1 MGTANQIE
9 QELMNYI
16 SDHKIRNTHSHHL
29 PEQAMVDFERD
40 KLINNTYL
48 QWQQVTPGTTAE
60 SRNAYLEKTRYKSYF
75 VWLQKAIGELY
86 GISEPITAQ
95 NWDQISDQI
104 RKAHQNPDFYMDVLK
119 NKCKYQKVIVDTY
132 WNPGSDNGRPE
143 LFTPAFRLDLFFL
156 GYKKGLRNHDGVS
169 LEENFGELPDNLQ
182 DYVEWVRKW
191 IIQKKSE
198 GCVALKIAMAY
209 ERSLHFEK
217 VTREQAERVFRL
229 KESDITQEDIRCF
242 QDYLFWKICEIAAEV
257 SLPLQCHTGMGQ
269 VIDTNILQLNN
280 VIKNNPE
287 TKFVLLHC
295 GFPWVDDLFSIVD
308 GYPNLY
314 PDLTWLPI
322 LSYTASKRVMH
333 QLIEMSQIDKICW
346 GCDTW
351 TVEESYGSLLAFR
364 FSLCSVLRE
373 KIEDRFR
380 KLKIYGSMLHLV
392 ILKMIA
398 EREGKEWPEQYLW
411 IEDNISDEINKVQ
424 NKVVG
429 PMFSQKEIEAAVE
442 DMVSCGLL
450 VKKHK
455 KMFAVKGEPFLPK
468 AKNIE
473 LMVTDDYMIFAE
485 MIYRDYGWIKG
496 GNVVDVLRKDISEY
510 NDFDWFAWA
519 TNGMNMK
526 EDAAES
532 DYLPLLEHRCIVLS
546 FDEANEIG
554 AFLVCRSD
562 VWKDYALTM
571 MEIAEDYGEKW
582 YWKIVSECIGNAKK
596 IGNIHESYMLSH
608 GDRRM
613 LVYEMK
619 KKDAQAGD
627 LGVDVDFDAYDD
639 FADSDIED
647 DNAKQKI
654 CSQLDDFDDFDDYA

>member
-1 MGTANQIE
+1 MAKKTTKTEHDMQLVKPSTQPIINQKTQQKQKKKQLAIDEKNLQKTKIQKYEEEIKSIE
-9 QELMNYI
+9 KSIILPKKSIFSGAELKMTIKKQKKNKIVRVVSIRPILKDESFGKVVPISHEYNEGISIDTIKKSALSALNKPSYDIELGAGKKKELADKVIEMVKSSPDMIDDLDFTVLFDWPFKGYFWLNYSIAYINPVRHDI
-16 SDHKIRNTHSHHL
+16 SDAVIDKDGNMKFTFYQNIFELPKNGEVKYTKKEDYKKIVEFINRNSAALKRCIELAKKIECDGAYLKMNVSTTGFYAVLKFQKQQYKKHMSNI
-29 PEQAMVDFERD
+29 VDFD
-40 KLINNTYL
+40 
-48 QWQQVTPGTTAE
+48 A
-60 SRNAYLEKTRYKSYF
+60 LEAW
-75 VWLQKAIGELY
+75 V
-86 GISEPITAQ
+86 
-95 NWDQISDQI
+95 
-104 RKAHQNPDFYMDVLK
+104 DVMT
-119 NKCKYQKVIVDTY
+119 D
-132 WNPGSDNGRPE
+132 D
-143 LFTPAFRLDLFFL
+143 
-156 GYKKGLRNHDGVS
+156 YKK
-169 LEENFGELPDNLQ
+169 
-182 DYVEWVRKW
+182 
-191 IIQKKSE
+191 
-198 GCVALKIAMAY
+198 
-209 ERSLHFEK
+209 FE
-217 VTREQAERVFRL
+217 AE
-229 KESDITQEDIRCF
+229 
-242 QDYLFWKICEIAAEV
+242 
-257 SLPLQCHTGMGQ
+257 
-269 VIDTNILQLNN
+269 
-280 VIKNNPE
+280 
-287 TKFVLLHC
+287 
-295 GFPWVDDLFSIVD
+295 
-308 GYPNLY
+308 
-314 PDLTWLPI
+314 
-322 LSYTASKRVMH
+322 
-333 QLIEMSQIDKICW
+333 
-346 GCDTW
+346 
-351 TVEESYGSLLAFR
+351 
-364 FSLCSVLRE
+364 LRE
-373 KIEDRFR
+373 RIEDRFR

-411 IEDNISDEINKVQ
+411 IEDNISEEIDKVQ
-424 NKVVG
+424 NKVVV
-429 PMFSQKEIEAAVE
+429 PMLSQKEIEAAVE

-455 KMFAVKGEPFLPK
+455 KMFAMKGEPFLPK

-473 LMVTDDYMIFAE
+473 LLVTDDYMIFAE

-526 EDAAES
+526 EDTAES

-571 MEIAEDYGEKW
+571 MEIAEAYGEKW

>member
-1 MGTANQIE
+1 MVKKTTKSEHDMQLVKPSTQPIINQKT
-9 QELMNYI
+9 QQ
-16 SDHKIRNTHSHHL
+16 KQKKKQ
-29 PEQAMVDFERD
+29 PAVD
-40 KLINNTYL
+40 
-48 QWQQVTPGTTAE
+48 
-60 SRNAYLEKTRYKSYF
+60 EKN
-75 VWLQKAIGELY
+75 LQKTKIQKYTEEIKSIEKSIILPKKSIFSGAELKMT
-86 GISEPITAQ
+86 IKKQ
-95 NWDQISDQI
+95 
-104 RKAHQNPDFYMDVLK
+104 KK
-119 NKCKYQKVIVDTY
+119 NKIVRVVSIRPILKDESFGKVVPISHEYNEGVSIDTIKKSVLSALNKPSYDIELGTGKRKELSDKVIKMVK
-132 WNPGSDNGRPE
+132 S
-143 LFTPAFRLDLFFL
+143 
-156 GYKKGLRNHDGVS
+156 S
-169 LEENFGELPDNLQ
+169 PD
-182 DYVEWVRKW
+182 V
-191 IIQKKSE
+191 
-198 GCVALKIAMAY
+198 
-209 ERSLHFEK
+209 
-217 VTREQAERVFRL
+217 
-229 KESDITQEDIRCF
+229 
-242 QDYLFWKICEIAAEV
+242 
-257 SLPLQCHTGMGQ
+257 
-269 VIDTNILQLNN
+269 
-280 VIKNNPE
+280 
-287 TKFVLLHC
+287 
-295 GFPWVDDLFSIVD
+295 VDDLDFTVLFDWPFKGYFWLNYSIAYINPVRHD
-308 GYPNLY
+308 IS
-314 PDLTWLPI
+314 D
-322 LSYTASKRVMH
+322 AV
-333 QLIEMSQIDKICW
+333 IDKDGNMKFTFYQNIFELPKN
-346 GCDTW
+346 GEVKYTKKEDYKKI
-351 TVEESYGSLLAFR
+351 VEFINRNSAALKRCIELSKKIERDGACLKMNVSTTGFYAVLKFQKQQYKKHMSNVVDFDALEAWVDVMTDDYKKFEAE
-364 FSLCSVLRE
+364 LRE
-373 KIEDRFR
+373 RIEDRFR

-411 IEDNISDEINKVQ
+411 IEDNISEEIDKVQ
-424 NKVVG
+424 NKVVV
-429 PMFSQKEIEAAVE
+429 PMLSQKEIEAAVE

-485 MIYRDYGWIKG
+485 MIYRDYGWIKD
-496 GNVVDVLRKDISEY
+496 GNVVDILRKDISEY

-519 TNGMNMK
+519 ISGMNMK
-526 EDAAES
+526 EDTAES

-571 MEIAEDYGEKW
+571 MEIAEAYGEKW

>member
-1 MGTANQIE
+1 MAKKTTKSEHDMQLVKPSTQPIINQKT
-9 QELMNYI
+9 QQ
-16 SDHKIRNTHSHHL
+16 KQKKKQ
-29 PEQAMVDFERD
+29 PAVD
-40 KLINNTYL
+40 
-48 QWQQVTPGTTAE
+48 
-60 SRNAYLEKTRYKSYF
+60 EKN
-75 VWLQKAIGELY
+75 LQKAKIQKYKEEIKSIEKSIILPKKSIFSGAELKMTIKKQKKNKIVRVVSIRPILKDESFGKVVPISHEY
-86 GISEPITAQ
+86 NEGISIDTIKKSALSALNKPSYDIELETVNKKKLANKVIEMVKSSPDVIDDLDFTVLFDWPFKGYFWLNYSIAYI
-95 NWDQISDQI
+95 NSVRHDISDAVI
-104 RKAHQNPDFYMDVLK
+104 DKDGNMKFTFYQNIFELPKNGEVKYTKKEDYKKIVEFINKNSAALKRCIELAKKIECDGACLKMNVSTTGFYAVLK
-119 NKCKYQKVIVDTY
+119 FQKQQ
-132 WNPGSDNGRPE
+132 
-143 LFTPAFRLDLFFL
+143 
-156 GYKKGLRNHDGVS
+156 YKKHMSNVVDFDA
-169 LEENFGELPDNLQ
+169 LE
-182 DYVEWVRKW
+182 
-191 IIQKKSE
+191 
-198 GCVALKIAMAY
+198 A
-209 ERSLHFEK
+209 
-217 VTREQAERVFRL
+217 
-229 KESDITQEDIRCF
+229 
-242 QDYLFWKICEIAAEV
+242 
-257 SLPLQCHTGMGQ
+257 
-269 VIDTNILQLNN
+269 
-280 VIKNNPE
+280 
-287 TKFVLLHC
+287 
-295 GFPWVDDLFSIVD
+295 WVD
-308 GYPNLY
+308 
-314 PDLTWLPI
+314 
-322 LSYTASKRVMH
+322 VMTDDYKKF
-333 QLIEMSQIDKICW
+333 EA
-346 GCDTW
+346 
-351 TVEESYGSLLAFR
+351 E
-364 FSLCSVLRE
+364 LRE
-373 KIEDRFR
+373 RIEDRFR

-411 IEDNISDEINKVQ
+411 IEDNISEEIDKVQ
-424 NKVVG
+424 NKVVV
-429 PMFSQKEIEAAVE
+429 PMLSQKEIEAAVE

-496 GNVVDVLRKDISEY
+496 GNVVDILRKDISEY

-519 TNGMNMK
+519 ISGMNMK
-526 EDAAES
+526 EDTAES

-571 MEIAEDYGEKW
+571 MEIAEAYGEKW

-627 LGVDVDFDAYDD
+627 LGVDVDFDTYDD

>member
-1 MGTANQIE
+1 MAKKTTKSEHDMQLVKPSMQPIINQKT
-9 QELMNYI
+9 QQ
-16 SDHKIRNTHSHHL
+16 KQKKKQ
-29 PEQAMVDFERD
+29 PAVD
-40 KLINNTYL
+40 
-48 QWQQVTPGTTAE
+48 
-60 SRNAYLEKTRYKSYF
+60 EKN
-75 VWLQKAIGELY
+75 LQKTKIQKYKEEIKSIEKSIILPKKSIFSGAELKMT
-86 GISEPITAQ
+86 IKKQ
-95 NWDQISDQI
+95 
-104 RKAHQNPDFYMDVLK
+104 KK
-119 NKCKYQKVIVDTY
+119 NKIVRVVSIRPILKDESFGKVVPISHEYNEGVSIDTIKKSALNALNKPSYDIELGTGKKKELSDKVIEMVK
-132 WNPGSDNGRPE
+132 S
-143 LFTPAFRLDLFFL
+143 
-156 GYKKGLRNHDGVS
+156 S
-169 LEENFGELPDNLQ
+169 PD
-182 DYVEWVRKW
+182 V
-191 IIQKKSE
+191 
-198 GCVALKIAMAY
+198 
-209 ERSLHFEK
+209 
-217 VTREQAERVFRL
+217 
-229 KESDITQEDIRCF
+229 
-242 QDYLFWKICEIAAEV
+242 
-257 SLPLQCHTGMGQ
+257 
-269 VIDTNILQLNN
+269 
-280 VIKNNPE
+280 
-287 TKFVLLHC
+287 
-295 GFPWVDDLFSIVD
+295 VDDLDFTALFDWPFKGYFWLNYSIAYINPVRHDISDAVIDKDGNMKFTFYQNIFELPKNGEVKYTKKEDYKKIVEFINRNSAALKRCIELAKKIECDGACLKMNVSTTGFYAVLKFQKQQYKKHMSNIVD
-308 GYPNLY
+308 FDALEAWVDVMTDDYKKFEAELR
-314 PDLTWLPI
+314 
-322 LSYTASKRVMH
+322 KR
-333 QLIEMSQIDKICW
+333 
-346 GCDTW
+346 
-351 TVEESYGSLLAFR
+351 
-364 FSLCSVLRE
+364 
-373 KIEDRFR
+373 IEDRFR

-411 IEDNISDEINKVQ
+411 IEDNISEEIDKVQ
-424 NKVVG
+424 NKVVV
-429 PMFSQKEIEAAVE
+429 PMLSQKEIETAVE

-473 LMVTDDYMIFAE
+473 LLVTDDYMIFAE

-526 EDAAES
+526 EDTAES

-627 LGVDVDFDAYDD
+627 LGFDFDIDGDYAYSD
-639 FADSDIED
+639 DSDDIEGIYN
-647 DNAKQKI
+647 NAKKKI
-654 CSQLDDFDDFDDYA
+654 CNQPDDIDFDDYS

>member
-1 MGTANQIE
+1 MAKKTTKPEHDMQLVKPSMQSIINQKA
-9 QELMNYI
+9 QQ
-16 SDHKIRNTHSHHL
+16 KQKKKQ
-29 PEQAMVDFERD
+29 PAVD
-40 KLINNTYL
+40 
-48 QWQQVTPGTTAE
+48 
-60 SRNAYLEKTRYKSYF
+60 EKN
-75 VWLQKAIGELY
+75 LQKTKIQKYKEEIKSIEKSIILPKKSIFSGAELKMT
-86 GISEPITAQ
+86 IKKQKKNKIVRVVS
-95 NWDQISDQI
+95 I
-104 RKAHQNPDFYMDVLK
+104 RPVLK
-119 NKCKYQKVIVDTY
+119 DESLGKVVPISHEYNEGVSIDTIKKSALNALNKPSYDIELGAGKRKELSDKVIEMVK
-132 WNPGSDNGRPE
+132 S
-143 LFTPAFRLDLFFL
+143 
-156 GYKKGLRNHDGVS
+156 S
-169 LEENFGELPDNLQ
+169 PD
-182 DYVEWVRKW
+182 V
-191 IIQKKSE
+191 
-198 GCVALKIAMAY
+198 
-209 ERSLHFEK
+209 
-217 VTREQAERVFRL
+217 
-229 KESDITQEDIRCF
+229 
-242 QDYLFWKICEIAAEV
+242 
-257 SLPLQCHTGMGQ
+257 
-269 VIDTNILQLNN
+269 
-280 VIKNNPE
+280 
-287 TKFVLLHC
+287 
-295 GFPWVDDLFSIVD
+295 VDDLDFTVLFDWPFKGYFWLNYSIAYINPVRHD
-308 GYPNLY
+308 IS
-314 PDLTWLPI
+314 D
-322 LSYTASKRVMH
+322 AV
-333 QLIEMSQIDKICW
+333 IDKDGNMKFTFYQNIFELPKN
-346 GCDTW
+346 GEVKYTKKEDYKKI
-351 TVEESYGSLLAFR
+351 VEFINRNSAALKRCIELSKKIERDGACLKMNVSTTGFYAVLKFQKQQYKKHMSNVVDFDALEAWVDVMTDDYKKFEAE
-364 FSLCSVLRE
+364 LRE
-373 KIEDRFR
+373 RIEDRFR

-496 GNVVDVLRKDISEY
+496 GNVVDILRKDISEY

-519 TNGMNMK
+519 ISGMNMK
-526 EDAAES
+526 EDTAES

-571 MEIAEDYGEKW
+571 MEIAEAYGEKW

-654 CSQLDDFDDFDDYA
+654 CSQLDGFDDFDDYA

>member
-1 MGTANQIE
+1 MAKKTTKTEHDMQFVKPSTQPIINQKTQQKQKKKQPAVDEKNLQKTKIQKYKEEIKSIEKSIILPKKSIFSGAELKMTIKKQKKNKIVRVVSIRPILKDESFGKVVPISHEYNEGVSIDTIKKSALNALNKPSYDIELGTGKKKELSDKVIE
-9 QELMNYI
+9 MVKSSPDVIDDLDFTALFDWPFKGYFWLNYSIAYINPVRHDI
-16 SDHKIRNTHSHHL
+16 SDAVIDKDGNMKFTFYQNIFELPKNGEVKYTKKEDYKKIVEFINRNSAALKRCIELAKKIECDGAYLKMNVSTTGFYAVLKFQKQQYKKHMSNI
-29 PEQAMVDFERD
+29 VDFD
-40 KLINNTYL
+40 
-48 QWQQVTPGTTAE
+48 A
-60 SRNAYLEKTRYKSYF
+60 LEAW
-75 VWLQKAIGELY
+75 V
-86 GISEPITAQ
+86 
-95 NWDQISDQI
+95 
-104 RKAHQNPDFYMDVLK
+104 DVMT
-119 NKCKYQKVIVDTY
+119 D
-132 WNPGSDNGRPE
+132 D
-143 LFTPAFRLDLFFL
+143 
-156 GYKKGLRNHDGVS
+156 YKK
-169 LEENFGELPDNLQ
+169 
-182 DYVEWVRKW
+182 
-191 IIQKKSE
+191 
-198 GCVALKIAMAY
+198 
-209 ERSLHFEK
+209 FE
-217 VTREQAERVFRL
+217 AE
-229 KESDITQEDIRCF
+229 
-242 QDYLFWKICEIAAEV
+242 
-257 SLPLQCHTGMGQ
+257 
-269 VIDTNILQLNN
+269 
-280 VIKNNPE
+280 
-287 TKFVLLHC
+287 
-295 GFPWVDDLFSIVD
+295 
-308 GYPNLY
+308 
-314 PDLTWLPI
+314 
-322 LSYTASKRVMH
+322 
-333 QLIEMSQIDKICW
+333 
-346 GCDTW
+346 
-351 TVEESYGSLLAFR
+351 
-364 FSLCSVLRE
+364 LRE
-373 KIEDRFR
+373 RIEDRFR

-411 IEDNISDEINKVQ
+411 IEDNISEEIDKVQ
-424 NKVVG
+424 NKVVA

-519 TNGMNMK
+519 INGMNIK
-526 EDAAES
+526 EDTAES

-571 MEIAEDYGEKW
+571 MEIAEAYGEKW

>member
-1 MGTANQIE
+1 MAKKTTKTEHDMQFVKPSTQPIINQKTQQKQKKKQPAVDEKNLQKTKIQKYKEEIKSIEKSIILPKKSIFSGAELKMTIKKQKKNKIVRVVSIRPILKDESFGKVVPISHEYNEGVSIDTIKKSALNALNKPSYDIELGTGKKKELSDKVIE
-9 QELMNYI
+9 MVKSSPDVIDDLDFTALFDWPFKGYFWLNYSIAYINPVRHDI
-16 SDHKIRNTHSHHL
+16 SDAVIDKDGNMKFTFYQNIFELPKNGEVKYTKKEDYKKIVEFINRNSAALKRCIELAKKIECDGAYLKMNVSTTGFYAVLKFQKQQYKKHMSNI
-29 PEQAMVDFERD
+29 VDFD
-40 KLINNTYL
+40 
-48 QWQQVTPGTTAE
+48 A
-60 SRNAYLEKTRYKSYF
+60 LEAW
-75 VWLQKAIGELY
+75 V
-86 GISEPITAQ
+86 
-95 NWDQISDQI
+95 
-104 RKAHQNPDFYMDVLK
+104 DVMT
-119 NKCKYQKVIVDTY
+119 D
-132 WNPGSDNGRPE
+132 D
-143 LFTPAFRLDLFFL
+143 
-156 GYKKGLRNHDGVS
+156 YKK
-169 LEENFGELPDNLQ
+169 
-182 DYVEWVRKW
+182 
-191 IIQKKSE
+191 
-198 GCVALKIAMAY
+198 
-209 ERSLHFEK
+209 FE
-217 VTREQAERVFRL
+217 AE
-229 KESDITQEDIRCF
+229 
-242 QDYLFWKICEIAAEV
+242 
-257 SLPLQCHTGMGQ
+257 
-269 VIDTNILQLNN
+269 
-280 VIKNNPE
+280 
-287 TKFVLLHC
+287 
-295 GFPWVDDLFSIVD
+295 
-308 GYPNLY
+308 
-314 PDLTWLPI
+314 
-322 LSYTASKRVMH
+322 
-333 QLIEMSQIDKICW
+333 
-346 GCDTW
+346 
-351 TVEESYGSLLAFR
+351 
-364 FSLCSVLRE
+364 LRE
-373 KIEDRFR
+373 RIEDRFR

-411 IEDNISDEINKVQ
+411 IEDNISEEIDKVQ
-424 NKVVG
+424 NKVVA

-519 TNGMNMK
+519 INGMNIK
-526 EDAAES
+526 EDTAES

-582 YWKIVSECIGNAKK
+582 YWKIVSECIGDAKK

-613 LVYEMK
+613 LVYKMK
-619 KKDAQAGD
+619 KKDAQTED
-627 LGVDVDFDAYDD
+627 LSVDVDFDAYDD

-647 DNAKQKI
+647 IHDNTKQKI
-654 CSQLDDFDDFDDYA
+654 YGQPDDIDFDDYI

>member
-1 MGTANQIE
+1 MAKKTTKTEHDMQFVKPSTQPIINQKTQQKQKKKQPAVDEKNLQKTKIQKYKEEIKSIEKSIILPKKSIFSGAELKMTIKKQKKNKIVRVVSIRPILKDESFGKVVPISHEYNEGVSIDTIKKSALNALNKPSYDIELGTGKKKELSDKVIE
-9 QELMNYI
+9 MVKSSPDVIDDLDFTALFDWPFKGYFWLNYSIAYINPVRHDI
-16 SDHKIRNTHSHHL
+16 SDAVIDKDGNMKFTFYQNIFELSKNGEVKYTKKEDYKKIVEFINRNSAALKRCIELAKKIECDGAYLKMNVSTTGFYAVLKFQKQQYKKHMSNI
-29 PEQAMVDFERD
+29 VDFD
-40 KLINNTYL
+40 
-48 QWQQVTPGTTAE
+48 A
-60 SRNAYLEKTRYKSYF
+60 LEAW
-75 VWLQKAIGELY
+75 V
-86 GISEPITAQ
+86 
-95 NWDQISDQI
+95 
-104 RKAHQNPDFYMDVLK
+104 DVMT
-119 NKCKYQKVIVDTY
+119 D
-132 WNPGSDNGRPE
+132 D
-143 LFTPAFRLDLFFL
+143 
-156 GYKKGLRNHDGVS
+156 YKK
-169 LEENFGELPDNLQ
+169 
-182 DYVEWVRKW
+182 
-191 IIQKKSE
+191 
-198 GCVALKIAMAY
+198 
-209 ERSLHFEK
+209 FE
-217 VTREQAERVFRL
+217 AE
-229 KESDITQEDIRCF
+229 
-242 QDYLFWKICEIAAEV
+242 
-257 SLPLQCHTGMGQ
+257 
-269 VIDTNILQLNN
+269 
-280 VIKNNPE
+280 
-287 TKFVLLHC
+287 
-295 GFPWVDDLFSIVD
+295 
-308 GYPNLY
+308 
-314 PDLTWLPI
+314 
-322 LSYTASKRVMH
+322 
-333 QLIEMSQIDKICW
+333 
-346 GCDTW
+346 
-351 TVEESYGSLLAFR
+351 
-364 FSLCSVLRE
+364 LRE
-373 KIEDRFR
+373 RIEDRFR

-411 IEDNISDEINKVQ
+411 IEDNISEEIDKVQ
-424 NKVVG
+424 NKVVA

-519 TNGMNMK
+519 INGMNIK
-526 EDAAES
+526 EDTAES

-582 YWKIVSECIGNAKK
+582 YWKIVSECIGDAKK

-608 GDRRM
+608 GDRRL
-613 LVYEMK
+613 LVHEMK
-619 KKDAQAGD
+619 KKDAQAED

-647 DNAKQKI
+647 IHDNTKQKI
-654 CSQLDDFDDFDDYA
+654 YGQPDDIDFDDYI

>member
-1 MGTANQIE
+1 MAKKTTKTEHDMQFVKPSTQPIINQKT
-9 QELMNYI
+9 QQ
-16 SDHKIRNTHSHHL
+16 KQKKKQ
-29 PEQAMVDFERD
+29 PAVD
-40 KLINNTYL
+40 
-48 QWQQVTPGTTAE
+48 
-60 SRNAYLEKTRYKSYF
+60 EKN
-75 VWLQKAIGELY
+75 LQKTKIQKYKEEIKSIEKSIILPKKSIFSGAELKMT
-86 GISEPITAQ
+86 IKKQ
-95 NWDQISDQI
+95 
-104 RKAHQNPDFYMDVLK
+104 KK
-119 NKCKYQKVIVDTY
+119 NKIVRVVSIRPILKDESFGKVVPISHEYNEGVSIDTIKKSALNALNKPSYDIELGTGKKKELSDKVIEMVK
-132 WNPGSDNGRPE
+132 S
-143 LFTPAFRLDLFFL
+143 
-156 GYKKGLRNHDGVS
+156 S
-169 LEENFGELPDNLQ
+169 PD
-182 DYVEWVRKW
+182 V
-191 IIQKKSE
+191 
-198 GCVALKIAMAY
+198 
-209 ERSLHFEK
+209 
-217 VTREQAERVFRL
+217 
-229 KESDITQEDIRCF
+229 
-242 QDYLFWKICEIAAEV
+242 
-257 SLPLQCHTGMGQ
+257 
-269 VIDTNILQLNN
+269 
-280 VIKNNPE
+280 
-287 TKFVLLHC
+287 
-295 GFPWVDDLFSIVD
+295 VDDLDFTALFDWPFKGYFWLNYSIAYINPVRHDISDAVIDKDGNMKFTFYQNIFELPKNGEVKYTKKEDYKKIVEFINRNSAALKRCIELAKKIECDGACLKMNVSTTGFYAVLKFQKQQYKKHMSNIVD
-308 GYPNLY
+308 FDALEAWV
-314 PDLTWLPI
+314 D
-322 LSYTASKRVMH
+322 VMTDDYKKF
-333 QLIEMSQIDKICW
+333 EA
-346 GCDTW
+346 
-351 TVEESYGSLLAFR
+351 E
-364 FSLCSVLRE
+364 LRE
-373 KIEDRFR
+373 RIEDRFR

-411 IEDNISDEINKVQ
+411 IEDNISEEIDKVQ
-424 NKVVG
+424 NKVVA

-496 GNVVDVLRKDISEY
+496 GNVVDILRKDISEY

-519 TNGMNMK
+519 ISGMNMK
-526 EDAAES
+526 EDTAES

-571 MEIAEDYGEKW
+571 MEIAEAYGEKW

>member
-1 MGTANQIE
+1 MAKKTTKSEHDMQLVKPSTQPIINQKT
-9 QELMNYI
+9 QQ
-16 SDHKIRNTHSHHL
+16 KQKKKQ
-29 PEQAMVDFERD
+29 PAVD
-40 KLINNTYL
+40 
-48 QWQQVTPGTTAE
+48 
-60 SRNAYLEKTRYKSYF
+60 EKN
-75 VWLQKAIGELY
+75 LQKAKIQKYKEEIKSIEKSIILPKKSIFSGAELKMT
-86 GISEPITAQ
+86 IKKQ
-95 NWDQISDQI
+95 
-104 RKAHQNPDFYMDVLK
+104 KK
-119 NKCKYQKVIVDTY
+119 NKIVRVVSIRPILKDESFGKVVPISHEYNEGVSIDTIKKSVLSALNKPSYDIELGTGKRKELSDKVIKMVK
-132 WNPGSDNGRPE
+132 S
-143 LFTPAFRLDLFFL
+143 
-156 GYKKGLRNHDGVS
+156 S
-169 LEENFGELPDNLQ
+169 PD
-182 DYVEWVRKW
+182 V
-191 IIQKKSE
+191 
-198 GCVALKIAMAY
+198 
-209 ERSLHFEK
+209 
-217 VTREQAERVFRL
+217 
-229 KESDITQEDIRCF
+229 
-242 QDYLFWKICEIAAEV
+242 
-257 SLPLQCHTGMGQ
+257 
-269 VIDTNILQLNN
+269 
-280 VIKNNPE
+280 
-287 TKFVLLHC
+287 
-295 GFPWVDDLFSIVD
+295 VDDLDFTVLFDWPFKGYFWLNYSIAYINPVRHD
-308 GYPNLY
+308 IS
-314 PDLTWLPI
+314 D
-322 LSYTASKRVMH
+322 AV
-333 QLIEMSQIDKICW
+333 IDKDGNMKFTFYQNIFELPKNGEVKYTKKEDYKKIVEFINKNSAALKRCIELAKKIE
-346 GCDTW
+346 CDGACLKMNVSTTGFYAVLKFQKQQYKKHMSNVVDFDALEAW
-351 TVEESYGSLLAFR
+351 VDVMTDDYKKFEAE
-364 FSLCSVLRE
+364 LRE
-373 KIEDRFR
+373 RIEDRFR

-411 IEDNISDEINKVQ
+411 IEDNISEEIDKVQ
-424 NKVVG
+424 NKVVV
-429 PMFSQKEIEAAVE
+429 PMLSQKEIEAAVE

-496 GNVVDVLRKDISEY
+496 GNVVDILRKDISEY

-519 TNGMNMK
+519 ISGMNMK
-526 EDAAES
+526 EDTAES

-571 MEIAEDYGEKW
+571 MEIAEAYGEKW

>member
-1 MGTANQIE
+1 MAKKTTKTEHDMQFVKPSTQPIINQKT
-9 QELMNYI
+9 QQ
-16 SDHKIRNTHSHHL
+16 KQKKKQ
-29 PEQAMVDFERD
+29 PAVD
-40 KLINNTYL
+40 
-48 QWQQVTPGTTAE
+48 
-60 SRNAYLEKTRYKSYF
+60 EKN
-75 VWLQKAIGELY
+75 LQKTKIQKYKEEIKSIEKSIILPKKSIFSGAELKMT
-86 GISEPITAQ
+86 IKKQ
-95 NWDQISDQI
+95 
-104 RKAHQNPDFYMDVLK
+104 KK
-119 NKCKYQKVIVDTY
+119 NKIVRVVSIRPILKDESFGKVVPISHEYNEGVSIDTIKKSALNALNKPSYDIELGTDKKKELSDKVIEMVK
-132 WNPGSDNGRPE
+132 S
-143 LFTPAFRLDLFFL
+143 
-156 GYKKGLRNHDGVS
+156 S
-169 LEENFGELPDNLQ
+169 PD
-182 DYVEWVRKW
+182 V
-191 IIQKKSE
+191 
-198 GCVALKIAMAY
+198 
-209 ERSLHFEK
+209 
-217 VTREQAERVFRL
+217 
-229 KESDITQEDIRCF
+229 
-242 QDYLFWKICEIAAEV
+242 
-257 SLPLQCHTGMGQ
+257 
-269 VIDTNILQLNN
+269 
-280 VIKNNPE
+280 
-287 TKFVLLHC
+287 
-295 GFPWVDDLFSIVD
+295 VDDLDFTALFDWPFKGYFWLNYSIAYINPVRHD
-308 GYPNLY
+308 IS
-314 PDLTWLPI
+314 D
-322 LSYTASKRVMH
+322 AV
-333 QLIEMSQIDKICW
+333 IDKDGNMKFTFYQNIFELPKN
-346 GCDTW
+346 GEVKYTKKEDYKKI
-351 TVEESYGSLLAFR
+351 VEFINRNSAALKRCIELAK
-364 FSLCSVLRE
+364 
-373 KIEDRFR
+373 KIECDGAYLKMNVSTTGFYAVLKFQKQQYKKHMSNVVDFDALEAWVDVMTDDYKKFEAELKERIEYRFR

-411 IEDNISDEINKVQ
+411 IEDNISEEIDKVQ
-424 NKVVG
+424 NKVVV
-429 PMFSQKEIEAAVE
+429 PMLSQKEIEAAVE

-519 TNGMNMK
+519 INGMNMK
-526 EDAAES
+526 EDTAES

-619 KKDAQAGD
+619 KKNAHVED
-627 LGVDVDFDAYDD
+627 LDMDVDFDTYDD
-639 FADSDIED
+639 FV
-647 DNAKQKI
+647 
-654 CSQLDDFDDFDDYA
+654 DFDEAEGVCNNAEKKVCADDIDFDDYA